1 MLIVRMPL
9 VITCVI
15 ASQVRFAITGS
26 IVLLENRAANQR
38 SVFDFILLIELDQE
52 MRKTKRFH
60 KHRRGVCWH
69 QWMFIISL
77 WWALRLFL
85 RWIYSIHNHL
95 YQYRFRV
102 VHSVTDN
109 RSSSLTHPNL
119 VGSYECGCFFKGLGY
134 NTETKTCI
142 NTITDYCGQG
152 IPGQFNNWIEISD
165 LPVGYTGKVSI
176 LKIKTMMIQIFVT
189 SRVKSVKLK
198 WDRTKPL
205 INANAK
211 TDISEL
217 TGVVAL
223 TLMNALMVL
232 FVQLNI
238 IVKILL
244 VWLIHF

>member
-1 MLIVRMPL
+1 
-9 VITCVI
+9 
-15 ASQVRFAITGS
+15 
-26 IVLLENRAANQR
+26 
-38 SVFDFILLIELDQE
+38 
-52 MRKTKRFH
+52 
-60 KHRRGVCWH
+60 
-69 QWMFIISL
+69 MFIISL

-85 RWIYSIHNHL
+85 RWIYSIHNYL

-102 VHSVTDN
+102 IHLVTDN

-165 LPVGYTGKVSI
+165 IPVGYTGKVSI